1 MSNTTDGQNNDTSVI
16 PQPNYDEFDIEI
28 LDSILSDISP
38 QIIELKEVDYFER
51 ASSALYLMTAQIPK
65 NDSRR
70 IRILNELGERAL

>member
-1 MSNTTDGQNNDTSVI
+1 MSNNTDGQTNDTPVI

-38 QIIELKEVDYFER
+38 QLIELNEVDYFER

-65 NDSRR
+65 NGSMK